1 MFLKYESANDLIK
14 LGESIF
20 YSIEIYAVVEKSKT
34 GLCFQIFIS
43 ITLCYSITIVSLL
56 LSKKTL
62 VLYRTEWSLKKTQK
76 IDD

>member
-62 VLYRTEWSLKKTQK
+62 VLYRTE
-76 IDD
+76 